1 MSSLIN
7 IPTYIL
13 NNLEISKM
21 SKAKKIYY
29 LTISVLFVFAE
40 KLLSEQLYCKVIGR
54 LHFVNVKVSYKN
66 NYFIVEDSY
75 GRFYYTNKRFTRM
88 LRGIA
93 VFSKHLSEVYLIDHI
108 EFKDNDTVIDCGANV
123 GELIPY
129 FYNHSSSINYIGFEP
144 DIKIFEALQK
154 NFTIKDGN
162 IFQVGLSDT
171 EGVTKLY
178 IDSDGADTSLEKS
191 ETNIYNKIEVK
202 KLDSYKFQNVKLI
215 KIDGEGHE
223 LEILLGAKKT
233 LKKTK
238 YVSID
243 HGPEKGI
250 NNLRTTPEVY
260 LNLIENNFVPILT
273 SSAREIT
280 LFKNNNL

>member
-1 MSSLIN
+1 MSTLIN
-7 IPTYIL
+7 IPTYII
-13 NNLEISKM
+13 NNLEISRM
-21 SKAKKIYY
+21 SKPKKIYY
-29 LTISVLFVFAE
+29 LLVSILFIFAE
-40 KLLSEQLYCKVIGR
+40 KFLSKKLYCIAIER

-66 NYFIVEDSY
+66 NFFIVEDGY

-88 LRGIA
+88 LRGIE
-93 VFSKHLSEVYLIDHI
+93 VFSKHLAEVYLLNRI
-108 EFKDNDTVIDCGANV
+108 EFEDNDTVIDCGANV

-129 FYNHSSSINYIGFEP
+129 FYNNFSNINYFGFEP
-144 DIKIFEALQK
+144 DKKIFDALQK
-154 NFTIKDGN
+154 NFLIKNGS
-162 IFQVGLSDT
+162 ILQVGLSDT
-171 EGVTKLY
+171 EGVKKLY

-191 ETNIYNKIEVK
+191 DKNTYIKINVK

-223 LEILLGAKKT
+223 LEILLGAKET

-260 LNLIENNFVPILT
+260 LNMIKNNFIPIHT
-273 SSAREIT
+273 SSVREIT
-280 LFKNNNL
+280 LFKNNKL